1 MKFTKTNYKGVSIAD
16 NGKYYINYWDLSKV
30 SRRKLA
36 KGATTAKEALRI
48 LNDVKAEMADMRE
61 GVVAMPI
68 PKETECKTLE
78 ALAQVFFSVRDTKG
92 NKADMGRWAKW
103 VEPSMGSL
111 KHPLSRL
118 QIQAFQ
124 KFLRASTVTR
134 GVGEDKIEVTIAPKT
149 VNIIMNLV
157 TSVLKWGVSSDLVR
171 YPMGIPTV
179 DKLVVDNDRE
189 RVLTKG
195 EIERLLEELDTTTC
209 MPHKREVVRRNRLIV
224 LLGLYTGARPISY
237 LGLRAKDIVMGERT
251 IILVNGEKVTRIA
264 PTRIRFPA
272 TKGAK
277 AYEIPV
283 ADKLVL
289 SLEVALL
296 DLKPDD
302 KLFNRSYSAI
312 QQSIQFVFD
321 RLFNKDI
328 ASYDVRHKVS
338 LYTLRH
344 SSATLMLEATSDIY
358 RVSKL
363 LGHSD
368 VKTTKRYAKVT
379 DDSLV
384 EGINS
389 F

>member
-16 NGKYYINYWDLSKV
+16 NGKYYINYWDLAKV

-36 KGATTAKEALRI
+36 KGATTAKEALRV
-48 LNDVKAEMADMRE
+48 LNDIKAEMADMRE

-68 PKETECKTLE
+68 PKDLECKTLE
-78 ALAQVFFSVRDTKG
+78 SLAVQFFNLRDTKG

-103 VEPSMGSL
+103 VEPNIGGL
-111 KHPLSRL
+111 KHPLNRL

-124 KFLRASTVTR
+124 KFLRGSTVTR
-134 GVGEDKIEVTIAPKT
+134 GTGSDKVEKPIAPKT

-157 TSVLKWGVSSDLVR
+157 TSVLKWGVNVDVVR

-179 DKLVVDNDRE
+179 DKLEVDNDRE

-195 EIERLLEELDTTTC
+195 EIEVLLEELDTKAC
-209 MPHKREVVRRNRLIV
+209 PKHKREVVRRNKLIV

-237 LGLRAKDIVMGERT
+237 LGLRAKDIVVDDKG
-251 IILVNGEKVTRIA
+251 K

-289 SLEVALL
+289 GLEVALL

-328 ASYDVRHKVS
+328 ASYDIRHKVS